1 MVVSLLSTETEQCPL
16 YSGTRHHILLLLM
29 IMALRAISAL
39 RSTPL
44 SLHLCSDVTDLLS
57 AYRGITWWSAYCHEL
72 WSQTFYIPILVLSL
86 SRYVNLNKSL
96 SFSRPPFP
104 YLSTI
109 HNDNTYSLVVLCR
122 LNELTVVVDLEQC
135 PEFTT

>member
-1 MVVSLLSTETEQCPL
+1 
-16 YSGTRHHILLLLM
+16 
-29 IMALRAISAL
+29 MALRAISAL